1 MICFNISESANAD
14 QIESIQQEIIEKIFE
29 LYSEQFETAY
39 NFIGNDL
46 YFPAIM
52 LNRQII
58 FSGYDL
64 FTGFDRFYRK
74 SKSFA
79 DFVKSFDEYRPEFT
93 KTVQSYLARQGIINV
108 YYKNL

>member
-1 MICFNISESANAD
+1 MICFNISESATDNE
-14 QIESIQQEIIEKIFE
+14 IESLQHEMINKIFE
-29 LYSEQFETAY
+29 IYKEQFDTAY
-39 NFIGNDL
+39 KFIGNDL

-52 LNRQII
+52 LNQQII

-64 FTGFDRFYRK
+64 FTGFDQFYRK

-79 DFVKSFDEYRPEFT
+79 DFVKFFDEYRSNFT
-93 KTVQSYLARQGIINV
+93 KTVQSYLARQGIISV

>member
-1 MICFNISESANAD
+1 MICFNISESASAE
-14 QIESIQQEIIEKIFE
+14 QIEVLQKEIIDKIFE
-29 LYSEQFETAY
+29 LYKEQFDTAY
-39 NFIGNDL
+39 KFIGNDL

-52 LNRQII
+52 LNQQII

-64 FTGFDRFYRK
+64 FTGFDQFYRK

-79 DFVKSFDEYRPEFT
+79 DFVKFFYEYRNNFS
-93 KTVQSYLARQGIINV
+93 KTIQSHLSRQGIINV

>member
-1 MICFNISESANAD
+1 MICFNISESASVD
-14 QIESIQQEIIEKIFE
+14 EIESLQKEIIDKIFE
-29 LYSEQFETAY
+29 LYKDQFETAY
-39 NFIGNDL
+39 KFIGNDL

-52 LNRQII
+52 LNKQVV

-64 FTGFDRFYRK
+64 FTGFDQFYRK

-79 DFVKSFDEYRPEFT
+79 DFVKFFDEYRNNFT
-93 KTVQSYLARQGIINV
+93 KTIQSYLARQGIINV

>member
-1 MICFNISESANAD
+1 MICFNIDKSASVAE
-14 QIESIQQEIIEKIFE
+14 IESVQKEIVEKIFQ
-29 LYSEQFETAY
+29 LYSEQFDTAY

-52 LNRQII
+52 LNQQVI

-64 FTGFDRFYRK
+64 FTGFDQFYRK

-79 DFVKSFDEYRPEFT
+79 DFVKAFDEYRNNFS

>member
-1 MICFNISESANAD
+1 MICFNISETASVEKID
-14 QIESIQQEIIEKIFE
+14 SLQKEIVDKIFE
-29 LYSEQFETAY
+29 LYKDQFDTAY
-39 NFIGNDL
+39 KFIGNDL

-52 LNRQII
+52 LNQQVV

-64 FTGFDRFYRK
+64 FTGFDQFYRK

-79 DFVKSFDEYRPEFT
+79 DFVDFFDDYRPEFI
-93 KTVQSYLARQGIINV
+93 KTIKSYLSRQGIINV